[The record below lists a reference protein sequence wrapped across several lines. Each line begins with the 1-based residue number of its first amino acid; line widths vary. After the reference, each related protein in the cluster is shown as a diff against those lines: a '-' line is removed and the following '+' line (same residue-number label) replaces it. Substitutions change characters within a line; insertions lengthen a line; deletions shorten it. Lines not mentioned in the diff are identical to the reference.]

1 ILPTV
6 SIRSAKNEVVYRE
19 VFKMIIYIA
28 AYNGSG
34 GQGGVERVV
43 AQQCNILKNLGVKVI
58 ILDKTYFKI
67 SNKIR
72 NKKIQVALYPILVSL
87 YLTLQKLR
95 GVTFKVIAHGYC
107 SPFYRN
113 DILIAHG
120 NMKCYFQTVMN
131 KKPNRLSGSGL
142 LSFYERWAGA
152 FSKNIWAVSNKVKSE
167 WNELYNINSHKIK
180 VVRNFINLAQF
191 DYTDVNEAEY
201 VTFVGRLEK
210 GKGIDDLYYICK
222 NLPDTS
228 FHLVSS
234 IPAPQNFASLNNVLT
249 SIAVPYAKMPEI
261 FKKSRVLI
269 LPSYYEGY
277 ELVTIEA
284 LCCGCPVIG
293 YNVGAI
299 RELYAESFPG
309 VFIANN
315 KEDLAQVAYKLI
327 SLDNEKYYHL
337 RQTIYSKRELFSEER
352 YAEILTAAF
361 NEKK

>member
-1 ILPTV
+1 
-6 SIRSAKNEVVYRE
+6 
-19 VFKMIIYIA
+19 MIIYIA

-167 WNELYNINSHKIK
+167 WNELY
-180 VVRNFINLAQF
+180 Q
-191 DYTDVNEAEY
+191 Y
-201 VTFVGRLEK
+201 
-210 GKGIDDLYYICK
+210 
-222 NLPDTS
+222 
-228 FHLVSS
+228 
-234 IPAPQNFASLNNVLT
+234 
-249 SIAVPYAKMPEI
+249 
-261 FKKSRVLI
+261 
-269 LPSYYEGY
+269 
-277 ELVTIEA
+277 
-284 LCCGCPVIG
+284 
-293 YNVGAI
+293 
-299 RELYAESFPG
+299 
-309 VFIANN
+309 
-315 KEDLAQVAYKLI
+315 
-327 SLDNEKYYHL
+327 
-337 RQTIYSKRELFSEER
+337 
-352 YAEILTAAF
+352 
-361 NEKK
+361 

>member
-1 ILPTV
+1 
-6 SIRSAKNEVVYRE
+6 
-19 VFKMIIYIA
+19 MIVYIA

-58 ILDKTYFKI
+58 ILDKAYFKI

-120 NMKCYFQTVMN
+120 NMKCYFQTVMK

-142 LSFYERWAGA
+142 LSFYERLAGS

-180 VVRNFINLAQF
+180 VVRNFINLEQF
-191 DYTDVNEAEY
+191 DCTDVNEAQY

-315 KEDLAQVAYKLI
+315 KEDLAQVAYELI
-327 SLDNEKYYHL
+327 SLDNENYYHL